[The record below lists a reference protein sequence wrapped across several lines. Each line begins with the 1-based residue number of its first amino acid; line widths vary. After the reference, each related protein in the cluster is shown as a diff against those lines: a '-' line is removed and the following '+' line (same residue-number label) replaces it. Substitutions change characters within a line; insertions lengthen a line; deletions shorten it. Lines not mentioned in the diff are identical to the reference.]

1 MEVSVETTQGLER
14 KMTVQVPAQRVEDEV
29 DNRLKKLRGQVRLDG
44 FRPGKVPLKVVQKRY
59 GPQVRNE
66 VVSEILERSY
76 GEALEQEGLRPAGQP
91 QIEPVNMEEGGDI
104 KYQAT
109 FEVLPPVEVGHIDE
123 IQVERPSAEITDAD
137 IDSVIDR
144 LRKQHAEFAPVER
157 AAAEGDRVTF
167 DFEGTIDGEAF
178 EGNASEDVVTEIGS
192 GQMPE
197 GFEQQLIG
205 VKTGNTPVLEFT
217 FPEEFPDEQIA
228 GKTATFNVTI
238 KNVEEAQLPELD
250 DSFAEQLGLEG
261 GVEELRNRVQ
271 QSLESERDQA
281 VRSQLKR
288 QVMDELVRLNPIDLP
303 QTLIDGE
310 IEQLR
315 EQTKQQMR
323 QYGQDPEQMDWPAEH
338 FEEEARR
345 RVSLGLLVNEI
356 VRLQELQLDQQRLQ
370 QALQQVAANSRDP
383 QQVLQDYQQDRQK
396 MQNLE
401 VQVMEDQVVDWI
413 LERAQITDKP
423 MSFDEAMGRAATANQ
438 EG

>member
-14 KMTVQVPAQRVEDEV
+14 KMTVEVPAQRVEDEV
-29 DNRLKKLRGQVRLDG
+29 DNRLKRLRGQVRLDG

-66 VVSEILERSY
+66 VVSEVLERSY

-91 QIEPVNMEEGGDI
+91 HIEPLSMEEGGDL

-109 FEVLPPVEVGHIDE
+109 FEVLPSIEVGGFEDV
-123 IQVERPSAEITDAD
+123 QVEQPSAEITDED

-144 LRKQHAEFAPVER
+144 LRRQHAEYESVTT
-157 AAAEGDRVTF
+157 AAEEGDRVTF
-167 DFEGTIDGEAF
+167 DFEGTIDGESF
-178 EGNASEDVVTEIGS
+178 EGNSAEDVVTEIGS
-192 GQMPE
+192 GQMPVD
-197 GFEQQLIG
+197 FEKQLVG
-205 VKTGNTPVLEFT
+205 ATTGDTPALEFT
-217 FPEEFPDEQIA
+217 FPDEFPDEQIA
-228 GKTATFNVTI
+228 GKTAHFNVTV
-238 KNVEEAQLPELD
+238 KDVAKPQLPELD
-250 DSFAEQLGLEG
+250 DSFAERLGLDG

-281 VRSQLKR
+281 VRSECKR
-288 QVMDELVRLNPIDLP
+288 QVMDELVRLNPIELP
-303 QTLIDGE
+303 KTLIDGE

-315 EQTKQQMR
+315 EQTKQRMR
-323 QYGQDPEQMDWPAEH
+323 QYGQDPEQMEWPDEH

-345 RVSLGLLVNEI
+345 RVSLGLLVNEV
-356 VRLQELQLDQQRLQ
+356 VRSQEIQLDQQRLQ
-370 QALQQVAANSRDP
+370 QALQQVAANSQDP
-383 QQVLQDYQQDRQK
+383 QQVLQEYQQDRQK

-423 MSFDEAMGRAATANQ
+423 MSFDEVMGRAETANQ